1 MAASDAARSLF
12 ALQGVSEGLARS
24 LLDDLVSGDAR
35 LRWIGSAV
43 GIARPERDPLLE
55 EADYVVFD
63 LETTGL
69 GRGARICEIGA
80 VRISALEQTATFE
93 TLVDPRAELPAA
105 ITALTGIRQA
115 DLRGAPSA
123 AVAVRR
129 FMAFAGD
136 AVLVAHNAR
145 FDRSFLDRD
154 LDRLT
159 GKRLA
164 APVLDTLA
172 LARTLLAGRVART
185 GLASLS
191 YFFGTHGAAVPPRA
205 AGRRGDRRDP
215 PRPDRACP
223 GTRRA
228 HPLRS
233 VRAGAPRKRK
243 VYDKRSLAHGA
254 PQRPGVYR
262 FCAGPQVLYVG
273 RARDLR
279 ARLRSYFRSER
290 QRPSVE
296 VALSAVDRIEW
307 DVLGSELEAGLEEL
321 RLIRELRPPANARQ
335 SRPDRYVYLRQRGDG
350 IVVSRTPGEI
360 GPIRSRRQAELAAR
374 ALAGASRSGAG
385 QPARPRRPPPQTARE
400 ARATCPTACAT
411 RTRHGCATASQ
422 ALERLVR
429 HLRRL
434 QQLRSLELCILAPAV
449 EAWDAARVLPLGRAR
464 PGGADGAARSA
475 ARRSSWR
482 RALPPRARA
491 RSSWTRNRWTSSCSS
506 ARSCGDRRPSS
517 RCARSLRARPG
528 ARPDPVLRFPHT
540 GPRYGCPRA
549 KGDSSGAAPGR
560 VRRRATCSG
569 RRPAADR
576 DLRPERRHPGDDASA
591 NPLLQADQA
600 DGRDRRSADGLV
612 AGHRSG
618 TRAHPSSIR
627 RIRPTRRTTG
637 RIPTARYRS
646 RSRTG

>member
-1 MAASDAARSLF
+1 MFAYHRRRAVGLRLRRPPGRAARGARRAGGGVGCGPV
-12 ALQGVSEGLARS
+12 ALRAAGGLQGLARS

-35 LRWIGSAV
+35 LRWIGTAV
-43 GIARPERDPLLE
+43 WVARPDTDPLLE
-55 EADYVVFD
+55 ETDYVVFD

-69 GRGARICEIGA
+69 GRDARICEIGA

-93 TLVDPRAELPAA
+93 TLVNPRAELPAA
-105 ITALTGIRQA
+105 ITELTGIRQA

-129 FMAFAGD
+129 FMAFAGN

-191 YFFGTHGAAVPPRA
+191 YFFGTQAQPCHRALPDAEATGEILLALIGLAQERGARTLSDLYELA
-205 AGRRGDRRDP
+205 
-215 PRPDRACP
+215 
-223 GTRRA
+223 
-228 HPLRS
+228 
-233 VRAGAPRKRK
+233 APRKRK

-262 FCAGPQVLYVG
+262 FHAGPQVLYVG

-335 SRPDRYVYLRQRGDG
+335 SRPERYVYLRRRGDG
-350 IVVSRTPGEI
+350 IVVSRTAGEI

-374 ALAGASRSGAG
+374 ALAGASDAELENLLGLGGPLPRLRAKLRDLSDSLRYEEA
-385 QPARPRRPPPQTARE
+385 ARLRDRI
-400 ARATCPTACAT
+400 
-411 RTRHGCATASQ
+411 Q

-434 QQLRSLELCILAPAV
+434 QQLRSLELCILTPAV
-449 EAWDAARVLPLGRAR
+449 EPGMRRAFFLSSGRIQAVRTVPPGAGGALELEAGVAAARAGALELDAESVDELLLVGSFLQRPPAELEVRPL
-464 PGGADGAARSA
+464 AACS
-475 ARRSSWR
+475 ARR
-482 RALPPRARA
+482 
-491 RSSWTRNRWTSSCSS
+491 
-506 ARSCGDRRPSS
+506 
-517 RCARSLRARPG
+517 
-528 ARPDPVLRFPHT
+528 
-540 GPRYGCPRA
+540 
-549 KGDSSGAAPGR
+549 AA
-560 VRRRATCSG
+560 
-569 RRPAADR
+569 
-576 DLRPERRHPGDDASA
+576 
-591 NPLLQADQA
+591 
-600 DGRDRRSADGLV
+600 
-612 AGHRSG
+612 
-618 TRAHPSSIR
+618 
-627 RIRPTRRTTG
+627 
-637 RIPTARYRS
+637 
-646 RSRTG
+646 